1 VTTYVIAGAGTDIGK
16 TYVTCGLIR
25 ALRAA
30 GRAVNALK
38 PVVSGYESA
47 AGSDPALLLDALGT
61 PVSEETIAAIAPW
74 RYAAPLALNLA
85 ARAEGKRVDYEAILS
100 ASRDAMR
107 QAPDTLLIE
116 SAGGI
121 MSPLSDN
128 ETVLDLI
135 TDIDA
140 PAIIVGGTYLGAIS
154 HTLTAIVAA
163 QARGVRVAAAPI
175 SESADDN
182 VGLAIT
188 VKSLKQFAPDI
199 AFVGIAR
206 GQTDFSALAKLI

>member
-135 TDIDA
+135 TDLDA
-140 PAIIVGGTYLGAIS
+140 PAIIVGGIS